1 MLLLVGNGAVEYSG
15 DSTLSF
21 VLHTLRASITSTLF
35 NISSLSL
42 WLSRNIGTTICDAA
56 ILRRVSLS
64 LSLSVCFS
72 HREDNNSIRRRHR
85 RNDKHMMRMI
95 PQSICIP
102 AHMFHCL
109 HQTQTHT
116 THTGR
121 TNEEK
126 QSGFLSVYPHSTHSF
141 TYHRSLPPA
150 NHLMHNENDVAKAE
164 A

>member
-1 MLLLVGNGAVEYSG
+1 MVQWNTRVTRRFRLYCIPYARVSHQHYLILARYRSGCRATSAQQSAMLQ
-15 DSTLSF
+15 F
-21 VLHTLRASITSTLF
+21 
-35 NISSLSL
+35 
-42 WLSRNIGTTICDAA
+42 CDAF
-56 ILRRVSLS
+56 LS

-109 HQTQTHT
+109 HLQTQTHT

-126 QSGFLSVYPHSTHSF
+126 QSVFLSVYPHSTHSF